1 MTDTRGAKVLLSD
14 AEHYQTAW
22 MCPRR
27 KGGRIAPDELTPDTQ
42 AALERVR
49 RLTRCSADDLRTCP
63 GYYVRL
69 PEAEEAV
76 RLLRWLR
83 AGALPL
89 RLPHPSGAQIDALD
103 ELQSALG
110 AREADDLERL
120 KAQYKDPR
128 GQ

>member
-1 MTDTRGAKVLLSD
+1 MVDERGAKVLLSD
-14 AEHYQTAW
+14 AEHYRRAW

-27 KGGRIAPDELTPDTQ
+27 EGGRIAPDELGPDQ
-42 AALERVR
+42 RAALERAR
-49 RLTRCSADDLRTCP
+49 RLTRCGADDLRTCP
-63 GYYVRL
+63 GHYVRL

-76 RLLRWLR
+76 RLLRWLKS
-83 AGALPL
+83 GALAL
-89 RLPHPSGAQIDALD
+89 RLPFPSGAQIDALD

-120 KAQYKDPR
+120 KAQSKDPR